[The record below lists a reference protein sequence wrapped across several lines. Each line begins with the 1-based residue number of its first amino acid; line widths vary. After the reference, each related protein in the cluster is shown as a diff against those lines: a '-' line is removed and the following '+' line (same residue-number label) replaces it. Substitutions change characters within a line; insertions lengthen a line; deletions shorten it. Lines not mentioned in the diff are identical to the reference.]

1 MYINMKKILFFA
13 ASMLCFAACGQGGSK
28 PQQEGGEETTTPV
41 TEVVEEVE
49 VEIAKPTKPMVYS
62 NAYDGYVDIREAASL
77 ESLVL
82 GQLHNGPEGAEVV
95 GVEGEWT
102 KVYIN
107 GIVGY
112 VPSADIQNTPT
123 VAVDLN
129 ISADKLQGVWSADGY
144 AYYFIF
150 DNGTYCIGDQY
161 GSDLFFGTYVFAGSE
176 IVLTHKHYTELAN
189 EYGRQEEK
197 GERISVKGN
206 KLGNMHR
213 EQFLTAEE
221 LIELDEMGMF
231 DGFVITE
238 EAFNEQKRIVMNKL
252 KFD

>member
-1 MYINMKKILFFA
+1 MKKILFFA
-13 ASMLCFAACGQGGSK
+13 ASILCFTACGQGGSK
-28 PQQEGGEETTTPV
+28 PKQEGGEETTTPL

-49 VEIAKPTKPMVYS
+49 VEITKLTKQMVYS
-62 NAYDGYVDIREAASL
+62 NAYDGYVDIREAATV
-77 ESLVL
+77 ESIVL
-82 GQLHNGPEGAEVV
+82 GQLHNGPEGAELL
-95 GVEGEWT
+95 GIEGEWT
-102 KVYIN
+102 KVLFN
-107 GIVGY
+107 GVVGY
-112 VPSADIQNTPT
+112 VSSVDVQDTPT
-123 VAVDLN
+123 AAIGSN
-129 ISADKLQGVWSADGY
+129 ISVDKLQGVWSADGY

-150 DNGTYCIGDQY
+150 DNGTYSIGDQY
-161 GSDLFFGTYVFAGSE
+161 GSDLFFGTYVFVGSD

-213 EQFLTAEE
+213 EQFLTEEE

-238 EAFNEQKRIVMNKL
+238 EAFNEQKRVVKNQL
-252 KFD
+252 N

>member
-1 MYINMKKILFFA
+1 MKKILFFA
-13 ASMLCFAACGQGGSK
+13 ASILCFTACGQGGSK
-28 PQQEGGEETTTPV
+28 PKQEGGEETTTPL

-49 VEIAKPTKPMVYS
+49 VEITKPTKQMVYS
-62 NAYDGYVDIREAASL
+62 NAYDGYVDIREAATV
-77 ESLVL
+77 ESIVL
-82 GQLHNGPEGAEVV
+82 GQLHNGPEGAELL
-95 GVEGEWT
+95 GIEGEWT
-102 KVYIN
+102 KVLFN
-107 GIVGY
+107 GVVGY
-112 VPSADIQNTPT
+112 VPSADVQDTPT
-123 VAVDLN
+123 AAVDSN
-129 ISADKLQGVWSADGY
+129 ISVDKLQGVWSADGY

-150 DNGTYCIGDQY
+150 DNGTYSVGDQY
-161 GSDLFFGTYVFAGSE
+161 GSDLFFGTYVFVGSD

-213 EQFLTAEE
+213 EQFLTEEE

-238 EAFNEQKRIVMNKL
+238 EAFNEQKRIVKNQL
-252 KFD
+252 K